1 MTYYRN
7 NRNSNQ
13 KNLRCF
19 PTCAEKHIE
28 KHFCGC
34 PLYTTLTMTRRASCG
49 LRIEDV
55 RLIGEFA
62 IADLLD
68 QQDVVLTP
76 NNRVFEGKIED
87 IYPDLQQGNL
97 VVSSCRVV
105 FNSER
110 RGWHYSWIGSRFTST
125 KNHVFSVRLLVP
137 AVPMQSRRF
146 LNDREEPK
154 MHLVHIFN
162 SPSFTIAS
170 LRRKGAR
177 NTGSCSPQRSAHGSH
192 INNHNF
198 EECPSAI
205 LGVGNHEPF
214 GVPTKETGLASLL
227 PRAGPDG
234 ARSIF
239 YEPDF
244 LQGAPP
250 PNLSLSFRFV
260 DVDSEV
266 PLSKRFRP
274 SEELF
279 VDISPSKLASSSLFG
294 LWLMSL

>member
-1 MTYYRN
+1 MQANAFEVTYYRN

-34 PLYTTLTMTRRASCG
+34 PLYTTLTMTRRASSS

-68 QQDVVLTP
+68 HRDVVLTP
-76 NNRVFEGKIED
+76 NNRIFEGKIED
-87 IYPDLQQGNL
+87 IYPDLQQGNM

-110 RGWHYSWIGSRFTST
+110 RGWHYSWVGSRFTST
-125 KNHVFSVRLLVP
+125 KNHVFSVQLHVP
-137 AVPMQSRRF
+137 ALPMQIRRS
-146 LNDREEPK
+146 LGDREQPK
-154 MHLVHIFN
+154 MRLAQIFN

-170 LRRKGAR
+170 LRRKGVRPAGSTSPESSTHGCR
-177 NTGSCSPQRSAHGSH
+177 PISYAHFGENSSVVGSIELTGVSSKGTDGSGH
-192 INNHNF
+192 
-198 EECPSAI
+198 
-205 LGVGNHEPF
+205 
-214 GVPTKETGLASLL
+214 GLAGLL
-227 PRAGPDG
+227 PRSGPDSHHR
-234 ARSIF
+234 AIVYDS
-239 YEPDF
+239 DF
-244 LQGAPP
+244 LRGASAS
-250 PNLSLSFRFV
+250 NLSLSFRFV
-260 DVDSEV
+260 EVDSEL
-266 PLSKRFRP
+266 PLPKRFRP

-279 VDISPSKLASSSLFG
+279 VDISPSKF
-294 LWLMSL
+294 